1 MKKYDNV
8 IGIDGDVDKSGVAFL
23 HVPTRKLETSTLTF
37 PELLDYLQ
45 FVKKQSIEKNETVVV
60 VVEASWLISHH
71 WQTKRGDNQRVTAA
85 KGNSVG
91 RNHEVG
97 RKIVEMC
104 KHYDL
109 EVIEQRPLR
118 KSWKGRGGKIT
129 HEELNK
135 ILKSRNMEIIK
146 RSNQEV
152 RDSVLIALLYGKI

>member
-23 HVPTRKLETSTLTF
+23 HVPTRKLEASTLTF

-60 VVEASWLISHH
+60 VVEAGWLNKKSNFH
-71 WQTKRGDNQRVTAA
+71 GG
-85 KGNSVG
+85 KGGIGQKIANGVG
-91 RNHEVG
+91 RNAEVG
-97 RKIVEMC
+97 RKIIEMC

-146 RSNQEV
+146 RSNQDV